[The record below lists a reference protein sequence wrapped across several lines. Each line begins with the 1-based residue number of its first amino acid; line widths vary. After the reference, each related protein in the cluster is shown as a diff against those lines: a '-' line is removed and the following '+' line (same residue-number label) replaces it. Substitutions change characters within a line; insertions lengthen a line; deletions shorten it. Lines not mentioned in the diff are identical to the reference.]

1 MPALSPFLSPLLLH
15 CVLRHCVVC
24 KETGYGVV
32 KFTDCHGEI
41 VSTYKRL
48 RILAALTYPW
58 SNISFTSRSAGVTT
72 LPSRAQQCFKNWLCL
87 YQSMILCTCVSI
99 PVISHHHCCV
109 FVSPTFPVIP
119 TSPTKP
125 DISINDQ
132 NYSAVPPQCLV
143 SFQARYPSA
152 MRSAQHRSHSTLL
165 NVSPGQI
172 DDQDSRTTY
181 NLSL

>member
-15 CVLRHCVVC
+15 CVLRHCVVY
-24 KETGYGVV
+24 KETGNGVV

-48 RILAALTYPW
+48 WIIAALTYPRSNISFTCSTYPW
-58 SNISFTSRSAGVTT
+58 SNLSFTSRSAGVTT

-99 PVISHHHCCV
+99 PVISHHHCYV

-125 DISINDQ
+125 DIWINDQ
-132 NYSAVPPQCLV
+132 NYLVVPSQCLYLIK
-143 SFQARYPSA
+143 SERERAR
-152 MRSAQHRSHSTLL
+152 
-165 NVSPGQI
+165 
-172 DDQDSRTTY
+172 
-181 NLSL
+181 

>member
-1 MPALSPFLSPLLLH
+1 M
-15 CVLRHCVVC
+15 
-24 KETGYGVV
+24 

-48 RILAALTYPW
+48 WIIAALTYPW

-99 PVISHHHCCV
+99 PVISHRHCYV

-125 DISINDQ
+125 EHLNK
-132 NYSAVPPQCLV
+132 
-143 SFQARYPSA
+143 
-152 MRSAQHRSHSTLL
+152 RSKTIRWFHL
-165 NVSPGQI
+165 NVCISSRASVSER
-172 DDQDSRTTY
+172 DSRHFGDVTKDHSWWIAESERRSELVESRCDSVS
-181 NLSL
+181 N